1 MGKTH
6 DDGRLAGLFAA
17 PVGQAVARA
26 GGGPAVT
33 AAETAAE
40 TTAAERGAA
49 NDGAAAP
56 VPLRPLEG
64 VTVLSLAPNLP
75 GPWAAW
81 RLRQWGA
88 HVIKVES
95 PGGDMMSRMSTLIY
109 ERFSA
114 EVEIVEVNLKNKTGR
129 AQLAKLAD
137 QAEILVTSMRPSA
150 AERLGLPELADRMSL
165 AWVEVVGSE
174 EDPEDPGH
182 DLTYQAANGTIAAGG
197 PEAPRLPAVLLADV
211 MGGERAAGQALAA
224 LLQRRANVAGGHGG
238 AVRVKV
244 SLEQAVRDAAVT
256 TDLTHAEAIL
266 GGTLPEYGIYRCAD
280 GYVAL
285 AALEPHFRER
295 METLLGTSAEEL
307 AAVFAEQPAEHWVT
321 FAKEH
326 DLPIVP
332 VT

>member
-1 MGKTH
+1 M
-6 DDGRLAGLFAA
+6 
-17 PVGQAVARA
+17 
-26 GGGPAVT
+26 T
-33 AAETAAE
+33 AAET
-40 TTAAERGAA
+40 
-49 NDGAAAP
+49 
-56 VPLRPLEG
+56 PLRPLEG

-88 HVIKVES
+88 HVIKVEG

-109 ERFSA
+109 ERFSEGMA
-114 EVEIVEVNLKNKTGR
+114 IVEVNLKNRAGR

-182 DLTYQAANGTIAAGG
+182 DLTYQAANGTIGGAGG
-197 PEAPRLPAVLLADV
+197 DGGADGPDVDVSRLPAVLVADV

-224 LLQRRANVAGGHGG
+224 LLQRRANVAAGRDG

-256 TDLTHAEAIL
+256 TDLTHSRAIL
-266 GGTLPEYGIYRCAD
+266 GGTLPEYGIYACAD
-280 GYVAL
+280 GFVAL
-285 AALEPHFRER
+285 AALEPHFKER
-295 METLLGTSAEEL
+295 MVELLGKSEDEL
-307 AAVFAEQPAEHWVT
+307 TAAFAEQPAAHWVA

-332 VT
+332 VR

>member
-1 MGKTH
+1 M
-6 DDGRLAGLFAA
+6 
-17 PVGQAVARA
+17 
-26 GGGPAVT
+26 
-33 AAETAAE
+33 TAAE
-40 TTAAERGAA
+40 TTATENGAAAGGGAAERGAA
-49 NDGAAAP
+49 KDGAAAP
-56 VPLRPLEG
+56 APLRPLEG

-88 HVIKVES
+88 HVIKVEG
-95 PGGDMMSRMSTLIY
+95 PTGDMMSRMSTLIY
-109 ERFSA
+109 ERFSDGM
-114 EVEIVEVNLKNKTGR
+114 EVVEVNLKNKAGR

-197 PEAPRLPAVLLADV
+197 EPRLPAVLLADV

-224 LLQRRANVAGGHGG
+224 LLQRRANVAGGHDG

-256 TDLTHAEAIL
+256 ADLTHAEAIL

-295 METLLGTSAEEL
+295 MVKLLGASAEEL
-307 AAVFAEQPAEHWVT
+307 TAVFAGQPAEHWVA

-326 DLPIVP
+326 DVPIVP
-332 VT
+332 VA

>member
-1 MGKTH
+1 M
-6 DDGRLAGLFAA
+6 
-17 PVGQAVARA
+17 
-26 GGGPAVT
+26 T
-33 AAETAAE
+33 AADPTA
-40 TTAAERGAA
+40 TERG
-49 NDGAAAP
+49 GAPAP
-56 VPLRPLEG
+56 TPLRPLEG

-88 HVIKVES
+88 HVIKVEG

-109 ERFSA
+109 ERFSEGM
-114 EVEIVEVNLKNKTGR
+114 EVVEVNLKNRAGR

-182 DLTYQAANGTIAAGG
+182 DLTYQAANGTIGAGG
-197 PEAPRLPAVLLADV
+197 GAAEAGGVDGAAEADGVDGAGRVDVPRLPTVLLADV

-224 LLQRRANVAGGHGG
+224 LLQRRANVAGGHDG

-256 TDLTHAEAIL
+256 TDLTHAQAIL
-266 GGTLPEYGIYRCAD
+266 GGTLPEYGVYRCAD
-280 GYVAL
+280 GWVAL
-285 AALEPHFRER
+285 AALEPHFRAR
-295 METLLGTSAEEL
+295 MVELLGETEQEL
-307 AAVFAEQPAEHWVT
+307 TAVFAAEPAEHWAA
-321 FAKEH
+321 FAREH
-326 DLPIVP
+326 DVPIVP
-332 VT
+332 VR